1 MSSSFFKWPSFFNP
15 NPKPKPNSPL
25 TTHLLNQSPHPDI
38 LIELSS
44 YNPLPDSP
52 SDTDTDSPSHLLS
65 LPQPLQPDLIPD
77 LDIFFARLYYYYSQK
92 GLSCIL
98 TKWILDIFNVI
109 FILCFI
115 AFFLLFVDW
124 NALTTI
130 KCGVEAVES
139 GVKPCDLWHEVI
151 KKHPMAPFTIWKMV
165 VLGSMFLLALYGF
178 FNFLKFFVQFKDTL
192 TVRRFYHNSL
202 HVTDQEIQTTPW
214 PRILEKVVRLQK
226 TQRLCV
232 VKDLTEHEILMRIM
246 RKENFLIGMLNKGV
260 LGFPIPWWVPG
271 RGPGVNSRSSGRKN
285 YLILPKTLEWTLDW
299 CIFES
304 MFDSKF
310 RVQRDFT
317 TNPLILR
324 RRLIVVGI
332 GMLLLSPCLVIF
344 MLVYLFLKHAEQF
357 YHQPSTASSRRWS
370 NLSKW
375 ILREFNEVEHLF
387 KHRMSNSAI
396 HASNYLKQ
404 FPSPLISIIA
414 KFISFVSGGF
424 AAILII
430 IAFLD
435 ESLLEGQVFGRNL
448 FWYAAVFGTVTAIS
462 RAMIAE
468 ELQVLDAEG
477 AMTLVVRE
485 THYMPKRWRRKEN
498 TEPVRKEFESLFLYT
513 GMMLLEEMASI
524 LITPYLLIFVIPQR
538 VDDILRFVSD
548 FTLYVEGV
556 GDVCSL
562 SLFAFEKHGNK
573 HYGSPCDAIKDMRSS
588 QGKMEKSF
596 LSFQSTYQ
604 SWQPEPHGQKFL
616 SNLHKF
622 KEHHANQGGAQR
634 DNFNSL
640 PYRRRTEDIFL
651 RTTGTVSSPVG
662 YNLGSLWLPDSD
674 QKSHP
679 YLLDL
684 YYTSKWDPPPDE
696 PVHHTTPNRNDLR
709 TVINEPLYE
718 IEEEITHQPTWD
730 PTANLEASTSGV
742 FLKDSIL
749 TNQDRPD
756 NRQVTNQ
763 WWARTNVSNVVTQP
777 APVPYESFME
787 PPCFE
792 KNPHFHLYDDSQHS
806 GEDEGDGKEIDSGLG
821 VGIGLGLG
829 LRDVMAKTT
838 YIVPEEDEG
847 LDLAFTDD
855 ATRKGDGSSHRSV
868 GDISGGQQVSLPV
881 RIIPRSNDPV

>member
-1 MSSSFFKWPSFFNP
+1 MSGSFFKWLF
-15 NPKPKPNSPL
+15 PKPSAPL
-25 TTHLLNQSPHPDI
+25 TSQLLNQTPPDI
-38 LIELSS
+38 EIELSS
-44 YNPLPDSP
+44 YQPLPGSGYN
-52 SDTDTDSPSHLLS
+52 SDCDSPSHLLS
-65 LPQPLQPDLIPD
+65 VRETLEPDLIPD
-77 LDIFFARLYYYYSQK
+77 LDIFFGRLYDYYCEK
-92 GLSCIL
+92 GLSCIV
-98 TKWILDIFNVI
+98 TKWILEILNVI
-109 FILCFI
+109 FIVCFI
-115 AFFLLFVDW
+115 GFFLLLVDW
-124 NALTTI
+124 NALTRV
-130 KCGVEAVES
+130 KCGVEAVEL
-139 GVKPCDLWHEVI
+139 GEKPCDLWEEVI
-151 KKHPMAPFTIWKMV
+151 KKHPMVPFTFSKMV
-165 VLGSMFLLALYGF
+165 VVGSMVLLTLYGF

-192 TVRRFYHNSL
+192 RVRRFYYNSL
-202 HVTDQEIQTTPW
+202 HVTDQEIQTKPW
-214 PRILEKVVRLQK
+214 PRILEKLVRLQR

-232 VKDLTEHEILMRIM
+232 VKDLTEHEVVMRIM

-260 LGFPIPWWVPG
+260 LGCPISWWVPG
-271 RGPGVNSRSSGRKN
+271 RGPGVNSLSSGRKN
-285 YLILPKTLEWTLDW
+285 YLILPKTLEWTLNW

-304 MFDSKF
+304 MFDNKF
-310 RVQRDFT
+310 CVQRDFT

-387 KHRMSNSAI
+387 KHRMNNSAV

-485 THYMPKRWRRKEN
+485 THYMPKRWRGKEN

-524 LITPYLLIFVIPQR
+524 LITPYLLIFDIPKR

-548 FTLYVEGV
+548 FTVYVQGV

-562 SLFAFEKHGNK
+562 SLFDFEKHGNK

-604 SWQPEPHGQKFL
+604 SWEAGPHGQKFL
-616 SNLHKF
+616 SNLRNF
-622 KEHHANQGGAQR
+622 KEHHVNQGGAPR

-640 PYRRRTEDIFL
+640 PHRQQMEGILSRTPV
-651 RTTGTVSSPVG
+651 TVSRPVG
-662 YNLGSLWLPDSD
+662 HNLGSLWLPDSD

-684 YYTSKWDPPPDE
+684 YYTSRWDPPSDE
-696 PVHHTTPNRNDLR
+696 PVHHTTPNMP
-709 TVINEPLYE
+709 INEPLDK
-718 IEEEITHQPTWD
+718 IEVETPTWHSD
-730 PTANLEASTSGV
+730 RLNSTLVASTSSP
-742 FLKDSIL
+742 FLKDSVIS
-749 TNQDRPD
+749 NQ
-756 NRQVTNQ
+756 TNQ
-763 WWARTNVSNVVTQP
+763 WWARPNLSDVPTQP
-777 APVPYESFME
+777 TEAPYESFLE
-787 PPCFE
+787 PPRFG
-792 KNPHFHLYDDSQHS
+792 NPHFHPYDDSQHS
-806 GEDEGDGKEIDSGLG
+806 REGESDVKEMDRDGHGS
-821 VGIGLGLG
+821 GLGLG
-829 LRDVMAKTT
+829 LGLGGGMARTT
-838 YIVPEEDEG
+838 YTEQEEDEDLG
-847 LDLAFTDD
+847 LAFTDD
-855 ATRKGDGSSHRSV
+855 DTGRTGGSTHRSV
-868 GDISGGQQVSLPV
+868 GDISSVQRVSLPV